1 LDGHALARSVPPIGS
16 ASVGIFGRLFSLRK
30 PKVGTGGGFGFTFAR
45 EINDKRWRIV
55 LLCDEVAVWQIS
67 NCGRFNLL
75 LSIQG
80 MGALLR
86 VENSQAGLATLLQPS
101 VELSECYSG
110 YQETLFED
118 VRAFNV

>member
-1 LDGHALARSVPPIGS
+1 MRLLGVSRPLALRLLGFSVVSFPLESP
-16 ASVGIFGRLFSLRK
+16 RW
-30 PKVGTGGGFGFTFAR
+30 GTGGGFGFTFAR
-45 EINDKRWRIV
+45 EINGKRWRIV

-118 VRAFNV
+118 VRVFNV